1 MPAIATE
8 VSAWQPAPQTLPAGR
23 MVFAIGDVHGYADHL
38 RALQDCI
45 AGIIAADAR
54 DGDPAATVVWLGDYV
69 DRGWQP
75 LETLDLVAA
84 GLGRP
89 GVEEIRLRGNHDV
102 YLRDA
107 ATGRDVSLPRL
118 LNWWRFGGEETLKCL
133 APDARIEDPGELVAA
148 LAESLGVERLAFLE
162 SLGLQHRIGGY
173 VFVHAGLNPARPLD
187 RQSED
192 DLLWIREPFLSAPD
206 WPHPVTVVHGHTP
219 EGPRVLDHRI
229 CVDSGV
235 FLSGSLSAVELH
247 GGRLRFITTRE
258 KKARFPWSWRS
269 QP

>member
-8 VSAWQPAPQTLPAGR
+8 VSAWQPAPRTLPAGR
-23 MVFAIGDVHGYADHL
+23 MVFAIGDVHGHADHL

-45 AGIIAADAR
+45 AGIIAAEAAPVAR
-54 DGDPAATVVWLGDYV
+54 DAGPAATVVWLGDYV

-89 GVEEIRLRGNHDV
+89 GVEEVRLRGNHDV

-133 APDARIEDPGELVAA
+133 APDARIEAPGDLVAA
-148 LAESLGVERLAFLE
+148 LAQSLGAERLAFLE
-162 SLGLQHRIGGY
+162 GLALQHRIGDY
-173 VFVHAGLNPARPLD
+173 VFVHAGLHPQRPLD
-187 RQSED
+187 GQCEE

-219 EGPRVLDHRI
+219 EGPLALDHRI

-235 FLSGSLSAVELH
+235 FLSGALSAVELR
-247 GGRLRFITTRE
+247 GGDLRFITARRE
-258 KKARFPWSWRS
+258 IGRFSMI
-269 QP
+269 